1 MANQENQNKGEKEM
15 KTLIEC
21 STCGYPLLPEERS
34 GLVEIDGKMCKPNTP
49 LSDEEIVKV
58 YDDMFNQIVGQNYR
72 QRRTVLFARA
82 IERAHGIGSE
92 E

>member
-1 MANQENQNKGEKEM
+1 M
-15 KTLIEC
+15 KTVIEC
-21 STCGYPLLPEERS
+21 GTCGYPLLPEEQG
-34 GLVEIDGKMCKPNTP
+34 GLVEIDGKMCKPKEP

-82 IERAHGIGSE
+82 IERAHGIGG
-92 E
+92 